1 MHVKMQFNKHLI
13 NAFLNA
19 FLKCNLKCNLKMDLK
34 NVITITAKVNF
45 YNFLP
50 IKIWIALE
58 NESVELLLF
67 FFLSLFLKNS
77 DILYGRYDTKNMDLN
92 LLNKVQEMLNTI
104 NGTENINLEVI
115 YIITWKNLIL
125 DPTKSQVLQNS
136 DIILINI

>member
-50 IKIWIALE
+50 IKI
-58 NESVELLLF
+58 
-67 FFLSLFLKNS
+67 
-77 DILYGRYDTKNMDLN
+77 
-92 LLNKVQEMLNTI
+92 
-104 NGTENINLEVI
+104 
-115 YIITWKNLIL
+115 
-125 DPTKSQVLQNS
+125 
-136 DIILINI
+136 